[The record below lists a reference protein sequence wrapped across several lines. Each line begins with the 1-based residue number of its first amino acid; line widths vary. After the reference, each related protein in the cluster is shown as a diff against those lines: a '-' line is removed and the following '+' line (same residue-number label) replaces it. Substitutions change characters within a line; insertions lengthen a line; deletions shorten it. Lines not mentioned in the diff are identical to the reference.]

1 MRKIK
6 KGDNV
11 IVTTGR
17 DKGRSGKILSIALLT
32 QRVKIEGVNMVKKA
46 TKPNPRLGKSGGM
59 IEKEAFVHISNVAL
73 LNPVT
78 QKADKVKIVI
88 NAEGIKTRRYKS
100 NDEVV
105 DI

>member
-1 MRKIK
+1 MRKIR

-11 IVTTGR
+11 MVTTGR
-17 DKGRSGKILSIALLT
+17 AKGRSGKVLSVAVHDD
-32 QRVKIEGVNMVKKA
+32 RVKVEGVNMVKKA

-59 IEKEAFVHISNVAL
+59 VEKEAYIHISNVAL
-73 LNPVT
+73 LNPAT
-78 QKADKVKIVI
+78 QKADKVKIVV
-88 NAEGIKTRRYKS
+88 NAEGIKARRYKS